1 MIKLVAGMLVMV
13 VVVVVEEVKGAVVV
27 RGVKSS
33 SCRLS

>member
-1 MIKLVAGMLVMV
+1 MIKLVAGMLV

-27 RGVKSS
+27 KGVKSS

>member
-1 MIKLVAGMLVMV
+1 MIKLVAGMLLV

>member
-1 MIKLVAGMLVMV
+1 MIKLVAGRLV

-33 SCRLS
+33 SCTLS

>member
-1 MIKLVAGMLVMV
+1 MIKLVAGMLVL
-13 VVVVVEEVKGAVVV
+13 VVVEEVKGAVVV

>member
-1 MIKLVAGMLVMV
+1 MIKLVVGRL
-13 VVVVVEEVKGAVVV
+13 VVVEEVKGAVVV